1 MSPGEALAR
10 AGLAGA
16 WQLVSCTMTHPDGW
30 IEHPFGPEPR
40 GLIAY
45 TADGWMVCQ
54 MAGEPA
60 GHSAYYGRVSVD
72 EAAATVTHHVEG
84 ASHPRLSGDQVRD
97 YRVTGDELLLSAQS
111 DDSLVEVLW
120 RRP

>member
-1 MSPGEALAR
+1 MSAGEALVR
-10 AGLAGA
+10 AGLSGA
-16 WQLVSCTMTHPDGW
+16 WQLVSCVMTHADGR

-45 TADGWMVCQ
+45 TADGWMACQ

-60 GHSAYYGRVSVD
+60 GHSAYFGPVSVNED
-72 EAAATVTHHVEG
+72 GATIIHHVQG
-84 ASHPRLSGDQVRD
+84 ASHPRLSGDQVRG
-97 YRVTGDELLLSAQS
+97 YRVKGDQLLLSAETGG
-111 DDSLVEVLW
+111 SLVEVLW